1 MIWIPQTHFTT
12 LHRPIN
18 QGDSETQRKPIDM
31 VVAFDTKSVGFLSV
45 SGQCGV
51 YGENFVFL

>member
-1 MIWIPQTHFTT
+1 MKSDLLAYPLKNAAKPNFIPPELRT
-12 LHRPIN
+12 L
-18 QGDSETQRKPIDM
+18 
-31 VVAFDTKSVGFLSV
+31 DTESVGFLSV